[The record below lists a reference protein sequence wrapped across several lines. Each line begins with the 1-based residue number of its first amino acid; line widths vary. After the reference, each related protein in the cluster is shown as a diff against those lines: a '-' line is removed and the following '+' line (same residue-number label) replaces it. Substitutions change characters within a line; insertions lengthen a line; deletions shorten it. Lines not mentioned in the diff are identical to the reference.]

1 MPSVGGEDRDIAALP
16 DDGGEPRSWGGKLPV
31 AKHAG
36 RRRANHLFDARDD
49 IRDTPCGDALHSNR
63 SLSRPDPWGFRGCLY
78 SLGIDVSLPNV
89 ARAAP
94 GAAPAL
100 GFVVRR
106 ALMLSEKG
114 RGGR

>member
-36 RRRANHLFDARDD
+36 RRRTNHLFDARDD

-106 ALMLSEKG
+106 ALMLSEKR